1 MTKQYMKEF
10 PYFDNGTTFDTL
22 LDQLSP
28 MGFIDVSYKNDVS
41 PSIALLDKEDNQCM
55 TVWVDYK
62 DRALRD
68 WPETIGDIFVQVDD
82 EIVSNF
88 NCDFTSVDDALK
100 FIRMHYME
108 LENV

>member
-1 MTKQYMKEF
+1 
-10 PYFDNGTTFDTL
+10 
-22 LDQLSP
+22 

-41 PSIALLDKEDNQCM
+41 PSIALLDKEDNHVI

-82 EIVSNF
+82 EFASNF
-88 NCDFTSVDDALK
+88 NYDYTSVDDALK
-100 FIRMHYME
+100 FIRMYYME
-108 LENV
+108 LEL

>member
-10 PYFDNGTTFDTL
+10 PYFDNGTTFDAL

-28 MGFIDVSYKNDVS
+28 MGFIDVSWHNDVS
-41 PSIALLDKEDNQCM
+41 PSIALLDKEDNQSI

-68 WPETIGDIFVQVDD
+68 WPETIGDIFVQVEDA
-82 EIVSNF
+82 SNF
-88 NCDFTSVDDALK
+88 NYDYTSIDDALK
-100 FIRMHYME
+100 FIRMYYME
-108 LENV
+108 LELEND